1 MGRILI
7 NLVLPVLGL
16 LISSS
21 VLAGKLNVQSPSQ
34 RVSLLELYTSE
45 GCSSCPP
52 ADDWMSKLKTDPRLW
67 KEVVP
72 VAFHVDYWDYIGW
85 PDRFAIKEAGQRHR
99 RFAQYRHIRQVYTP
113 GLILAGKE
121 WRGWFQNPNLQL
133 SQTANVGKL
142 SLQVDGPKLVS
153 DFESPQ
159 GTPAN
164 LVLHVARLGFGLKT
178 DVRDGENAGR
188 KLEHDFVVLGYS
200 TYPMKS
206 QGQRFQVQ
214 GKTPSPSHPAPRE
227 ALAAWVSSGNDP
239 FPLQAAGGW
248 LKD

>member
-7 NLVLPVLGL
+7 NLVLPILGL
-16 LISSS
+16 FVSTS
-21 VLAGKLNVQSPSQ
+21 VVAGKLNVQSPNQ

-52 ADDWMSKLKTDPRLW
+52 ADAWVSKLKTDPRLW
-67 KEVVP
+67 TEVVP

-85 PDRFAIKEAGQRHR
+85 PDRFASKQAGQRHR

-121 WRGWFQNPNLQL
+121 WRGWFNNPNLRL
-133 SQTANVGKL
+133 SQAANVGKL

-153 DFESPQ
+153 NFAPPQ
-159 GTPAN
+159 DTPAN
-164 LVLHVARLGFGLKT
+164 LVLHVARLGFGLET

-188 KLEHDFVVLGYS
+188 KLEHDFVVTGYN
-200 TYPMKS
+200 TYPMQIQGLNFKV
-206 QGQRFQVQ
+206 QGQI
-214 GKTPSPSHPAPRE
+214 PESSHPAPRE

-239 FPLQAAGGW
+239 FPLQATGGW